1 MKTIFKYL
9 LMLCMGLLL
18 YTGTAWAQ
26 QPKTKVTLGIK
37 PDYMYTFKGS
47 GVRIN
52 GVLDGETAQK
62 AGLRE
67 GDIIMAFDDKPI
79 KDIFAYRDLLSEYS
93 PGDQVKVKVNRD
105 GQVFT
110 VMVRFK

>member
-1 MKTIFKYL
+1 MKAVFKYIFL
-9 LMLCMGLLL
+9 LGMGLLL
-18 YTGTAWAQ
+18 YTGTALAQ

-37 PDYMYTFKGS
+37 PDYMYTFKGT

-93 PGDQVKVKVNRD
+93 PGEQVKVKVNRD
-105 GQVFT
+105 GQIFT
-110 VMVRFK
+110 VTVRFR